1 MSIEAKIRHYILEN
15 LMFTD
20 DGSRLPNDA
29 SLLDRGVIDSTGVLE
44 IVMFLEE
51 EFAIKIKDSEMLPE
65 NFDSVNNLVAFVQRL
80 QAAPCSGSASV
91 EE

>member
-1 MSIEAKIRHYILEN
+1 MSIEAKIRHYILES

-80 QAAPCSGSASV
+80 QAAP
-91 EE
+91 